1 MVSTSRVNLKS
12 IALPTEHGGWSFLAE
27 PIVLGLLVAPTWK
40 GFVLGLAVV
49 SLFLLHQPLKI
60 ALKDNL
66 KRRRVARTQWAER
79 FVLLYGGLGISFVL
93 ILIAMNGANFL
104 LPMLVGGIFALVQVA
119 YDARNQSRELV
130 PELAGSIALAAT
142 ASSIALLAGW
152 SLTSAIMLWV
162 IVAVRAVTAII
173 YVRVRLQMV
182 HDKPHN
188 KSFVLAL
195 HIVALCLFVILAVV
209 KAIPFTVV
217 IAMMILI
224 VRAFKGIL
232 RPALNVTAKIIGLTE
247 LAIGIVYILTVSG
260 GYWLLL

>member
-1 MVSTSRVNLKS
+1 MAVSSRVNLKS
-12 IALPTEHGGWSFLAE
+12 VALPTEHGGWSFLAE

-60 ALKDNL
+60 AMKDNL
-66 KRRRVARTQWAER
+66 KQRRVARTQWAER
-79 FVLLYGGLGISFVL
+79 FVMLYGGLGISFVL

-104 LPMLVGGIFALVQVA
+104 LPMIIGSIFALVQVA

-130 PELAGSIALAAT
+130 PELTGSIALAAT

-152 SLTSAIMLWV
+152 SMTSAMMLWL
-162 IVAVRAVTAII
+162 ILAARAVTAII
-173 YVRVRLQMV
+173 YVRVRLRMV

-188 KSFVLAL
+188 KSFALAL
-195 HIVALCLFVILAVV
+195 HIFALCLFVLLVVV
-209 KAIPFTVV
+209 KVIPFTVI
-217 IAMMILI
+217 IAMSILV
-224 VRAFKGIL
+224 VRAFKGML
-232 RPALNVTAKIIGLTE
+232 HPAPHVTAKVIGLTE
-247 LAIGIVYILTVSG
+247 LAIGIVYILTVSV